1 MASKMASSDD
11 DQPIS
16 EINVTPFV
24 DIILVVLIIFMVTT
38 PIIMNPSVQI
48 NLPKAASGDETVPSH
63 LNISIDKAGD
73 IFMNGKKSTIEELS
87 TETKSQIGQNAELQ
101 AIVSADSEVSHGRV
115 IEVID
120 AVKSSGVTKFAI
132 SISKK

>member
-1 MASKMASSDD
+1 MASKMTSDD
-11 DQPIS
+11 EQPIS

-48 NLPKAASGDETVPSH
+48 NLPKAASGDQTVPSH
-63 LNISIDKAGD
+63 LNVSIDKSGEV
-73 IFMNGKKSTIEELS
+73 FLNGKKVSIKELS
-87 TETKSQIGQNAELQ
+87 TETKSQVGQNADLQ
-101 AIVSADSEVSHGRV
+101 AIVSADSDVTHGRV

-120 AVKSSGVTKFAI
+120 AIKTSGVTKFAI

>member
-1 MASKMASSDD
+1 MTSDD
-11 DQPIS
+11 EQPIS

-48 NLPKAASGDETVPSH
+48 NLPKAASGDQTVPSH
-63 LNISIDKAGD
+63 LNVSIDKSGEV
-73 IFMNGKKSTIEELS
+73 FLNGKKVSIKELS
-87 TETKSQIGQNAELQ
+87 TETKSQVGQNADLQ
-101 AIVSADSEVSHGRV
+101 AIVSADSDVTHGRV

-120 AVKSSGVTKFAI
+120 AIKTSGVTKFAI

>member
-1 MASKMASSDD
+1 MASKTSHDD
-11 DQPIS
+11 EQPIS

-48 NLPKAASGDETVPSH
+48 NLPKAASGDETVPSQ
-63 LNISIDKAGD
+63 LNVSINKAGECY
-73 IFMNGKKSTIEELS
+73 FNGKIATVEELGN
-87 TETKSQIGQNAELQ
+87 ETKSQVAKNPDIQ

-120 AVKSSGVTKFAI
+120 AIKTAGVTKFAI

>member
-1 MASKMASSDD
+1 MGSKMSSSEE
-11 DQPIS
+11 QPIS

-48 NLPKAASGDETVPSH
+48 NLPKAASGDETTPSL

-73 IFMNGKKSTIEELS
+73 FFINGKKSTIEELG
-87 TETKSQIGQNAELQ
+87 TETKSQVSKNPEIQ
-101 AIVSADSEVSHGRV
+101 AIVSADSDVSHGRV

-120 AVKSSGVTKFAI
+120 VVKSSGVTKFAI

>member
-1 MASKMASSDD
+1 MASKMSSSDE
-11 DQPIS
+11 QPIS
-16 EINVTPFV
+16 DINVTPFV

-38 PIIMNPSVQI
+38 PIIMNPSVHV
-48 NLPKAASGDETVPSH
+48 NLPKAASGDQTVPSQ
-63 LNISIDKAGD
+63 LNISIDKNGTCY
-73 IFMNGKKSTIEELS
+73 FNGKEVSNEQLAS
-87 TETKSQIGQNAELQ
+87 LTKEQVAKNADAQ
-101 AIVSADSEVSHGRV
+101 AIISADAVVQHGRV

>member
-1 MASKMASSDD
+1 MASNFSNDEH
-11 DQPIS
+11 PIS

-48 NLPKAASGDETVPSH
+48 NLPKAASGDETAPSH
-63 LNISIDKAGD
+63 LNISIDKTGS
-73 IFMNGKKSTIEELS
+73 IFLNGKQTSVEALA
-87 TETKSQIGQNAELQ
+87 TETKSQVGQNPEIQ
-101 AIVSADSEVSHGRV
+101 AIVSADSDVSHGRV

-120 AVKSSGVTKFAI
+120 SVKSSGVVKFAI

>member
-1 MASKMASSDD
+1 MASKMASSDN

-48 NLPKAASGDETVPSH
+48 NLPKAASGDETVPSQ
-63 LNISIDKAGD
+63 LNVSIDKSGT
-73 IFMNGKKSTIEELS
+73 IYMNGKTATIEELGS
-87 TETKSQIGQNAELQ
+87 TSKSQVAQNADLQ
-101 AIVSADSEVSHGRV
+101 AIVSADSDVPHGRV

-120 AVKSSGVTKFAI
+120 AIKSNGVIKFAI

>member
-1 MASKMASSDD
+1 MGSKMSFDD
-11 DQPIS
+11 EQPIS

-48 NLPKAASGDETVPSH
+48 NLPKAASGDETVPSQ
-63 LNISIDKAGD
+63 LNVSIDKDGEC
-73 IFMNGKKSTIEELS
+73 FVNGKKSSVEELS
-87 TETKSQIGQNAELQ
+87 VETKTQVGKNPEIQ
-101 AIVSADSEVSHGRV
+101 AIVSADSAVSHGRV

-120 AVKSSGVTKFAI
+120 AIKTAGVTKFAI